1 MLSGLP
7 PHTAVESIMPLIG
20 IFRQQRKKHGKEE
33 NGMPVT
39 LNCLGSKEFVPE
51 DAIHKSDSKS
61 FTDHGS

>member
-7 PHTAVESIMPLIG
+7 PHTAALSIMLLIG
-20 IFRQQRKKHGKEE
+20 VFKQRKKHGKEE

-39 LNCLGSKEFVPE
+39 LYCLRSKEVVPE